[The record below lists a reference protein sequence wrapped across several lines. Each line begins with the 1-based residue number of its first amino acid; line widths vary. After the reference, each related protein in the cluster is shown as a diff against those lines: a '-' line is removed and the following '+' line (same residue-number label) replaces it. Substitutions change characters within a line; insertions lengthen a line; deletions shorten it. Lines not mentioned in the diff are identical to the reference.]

1 MKRAYT
7 KDSRDIPGICRTPVY
22 EILYLL
28 GGMDKDSTH
37 TVELIEVTSNE
48 PPEDFTDCG
57 HQTAGELAAVA
68 KFATAAG
75 ADLLCCSINAQST
88 DRGTHWIIGCY
99 YPTGFYDKY
108 ISRGRPVAG
117 KPGNM
122 IVYKWAHDLY
132 ITDSDGLRHNMGHWI
147 TQEYR
152 THTEGTDSPT
162 DTHKSPEG

>member
-22 EILYLL
+22 EILYLI

-37 TVELIEVTSNE
+37 TAELIEVTSNE

-57 HQTAGELAAVA
+57 HQTAGALADVLL
-68 KFATAAG
+68 FATAAG
-75 ADLLCCSINAQST
+75 NDLKCCSINAYST

-108 ISRGRPVAG
+108 VSRGRPVAG

-132 ITDSDGLRHNMGHWI
+132 ITDNDGLRHNMGHWI

-152 THTEGTDSPT
+152 DTHREGTDSPT
-162 DTHKSPEG
+162 DGF